1 MPGTL
6 KYHNA
11 VNTYFADFN
20 LFSWGISALIC
31 DVSDFFPENL
41 TAATEPI
48 QHVNLMPCYGLNV
61 HSILK
66 HKTLVLTVDA
76 VNYLEEKLLYAMNRS
91 DYAQKRIKSS
101 TSGYSLY

>member
-1 MPGTL
+1 M
-6 KYHNA
+6 
-11 VNTYFADFN
+11 
-20 LFSWGISALIC
+20 IS
-31 DVSDFFPENL
+31 DVSDIFPEDI

-76 VNYLEEKLLYAMNRS
+76 VNYLEEKLLYAMRRT
-91 DYAQKRIKSS
+91 DYAEKSVKSS
-101 TSGYSLY
+101 ALGYSIY